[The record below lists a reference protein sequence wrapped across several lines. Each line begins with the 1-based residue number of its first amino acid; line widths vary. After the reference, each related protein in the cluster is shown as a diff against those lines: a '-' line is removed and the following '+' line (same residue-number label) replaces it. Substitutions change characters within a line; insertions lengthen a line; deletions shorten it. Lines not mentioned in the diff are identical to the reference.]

1 MRAEAPGTVQRPEVP
16 SMAKLDAGSV
26 AAKWAARTQA
36 AIPDYTAG
44 VNAVSQPPG
53 RAAAAQADVWAGNV
67 AAVTLEEWK
76 SASTGKGAQRIAQ
89 GVTDAQGKMAAFMTT
104 HLQIVDRVKGSL
116 PPRGSKE
123 QNIQRAVAMMRGV
136 MQAYG
141 S

>member
-1 MRAEAPGTVQRPEVP
+1 
-16 SMAKLDAGSV
+16 MANIDAAGV

-53 RAAAAQADVWAGNV
+53 RAAAAQADVWAANV
-67 AAVTLEEWK
+67 AASKPKFAKNVGAVTLEQWK
-76 SASTGKGAQRIAQ
+76 SAAAGKGAQRIAQ
-89 GVTDAQGKMAAFMTT
+89 GVTDAQSKMQAFMQT
-104 HLQIVDRVKGSL
+104 HLQIVASVKAGL